1 MPCSRAFANGIR
13 FYNSGDTAYTE
24 RLAGL
29 LPTDVDICAICINGG
44 FHNLSPL
51 QAATIV
57 KEIRPRVVVPCHYD
71 MMVNNVGSPDMFR
84 VALDFVGSDA
94 SCFVMNYYQP
104 WLYRRR

>member
-1 MPCSRAFANGIR
+1 MRDLHKR
-13 FYNSGDTAYTE
+13 
-24 RLAGL
+24 RLSQL
-29 LPTDVDICAICINGG
+29 V
-44 FHNLSPL
+44 PL

-57 KEIRPRVVVPCHYD
+57 KANRPRVVVPCHYD